1 MNIVLASK
9 SPYAIAQTV
18 TSKLRLHGIEASLTC
33 DESTDGEVVLS
44 APQLE
49 GADGLLSQP
58 RIYRLISGILEDHSN
73 SGLQI
78 KNPLTGK
85 VAGIFC
91 FHPDTFMPSP
101 DGADVEFW
109 PAKGRS
115 AFSWSELVGRSDDWI
130 DGWELEGCES
140 IGQRVA
146 FLSAVLDGEVV
157 SLPPYLPLAAG
168 AK

>member
-1 MNIVLASK
+1 MNLTLATRAS
-9 SPYAIAQTV
+9 YATAQAV
-18 TSKLRLHGIEASLTC
+18 TAKLQLHGIETTLTC
-33 DESTDGEVVLS
+33 DERTDGEVMMRV
-44 APQLE
+44 PQLE

-58 RIYRLISGILEDHSN
+58 RIYRLISGILEDHFN
-73 SGLQI
+73 SGLLI
-78 KNPLTGK
+78 KNPLTGE

-115 AFSWSELVGRSDDWI
+115 AFSWSELVGRTDDWI
-130 DGWELEGCES
+130 DGWELQGCES
-140 IGQRVA
+140 IGQRLA
-146 FLSAVLDGEVV
+146 FLSAVLEGEVV

>member
-1 MNIVLASK
+1 MNVVLAARH
-9 SPYAIAQTV
+9 PYTIAQAV
-18 TSKLRLHGIEASLTC
+18 AAKLKLHGIEATLAC
-33 DESTDGEVVLS
+33 DESTDGEVMLS
-44 APQLE
+44 VPQLE
-49 GADGLLSQP
+49 CADGLLSQP
-58 RIYRLISGILEDHSN
+58 RIYRFISGILEDHSN

-78 KNPLTGK
+78 KNPLNGE

-109 PAKGRS
+109 PAKGRN
-115 AFSWSELVGRSDDWI
+115 AFSWSELVDKSDAWI
-130 DGWELEGCES
+130 DGWELDGCES

-146 FLSAVLDGEVV
+146 FLSAVLEGDVV
-157 SLPPYLPLAAG
+157 SLPAYLPLAAG